1 LVDPADMGR
10 NGMKPHCALLTMDTG
25 KIKSVSPGVRP
36 DASGEHAS
44 ARRSDAGAP
53 VARMISA
60 FLLDASSDGSEG
72 GALTENPADSA
83 PRDGIVVNLSRGVL
97 AAEKDLQLARSA
109 MRAADYSHLDP
120 KIAAASNAIVTPGTA
135 VDTTLEAAGFLKTA
149 ALLGASPGAQNTDR
163 AGAASAYTASG
174 ASPDPR
180 TDLYA
185 HGYPPVPAQPQ
196 PIAAEQKTAAS
207 AVSQARDVERL
218 AGLAV
223 RPSSPPVATDTQLG
237 KLILGAIALG
247 VVVLVL
253 L

>member
-10 NGMKPHCALLTMDTG
+10 NGIKLHCALLTMDTG

-72 GALTENPADSA
+72 GALTENPSESA
-83 PRDGIVVNLSRGVL
+83 PRDGIVVM

-120 KIAAASNAIVTPGTA
+120 KTAAASNAVVTPGA
-135 VDTTLEAAGFLKTA
+135 AADTTLETAGFLKTA
-149 ALLGASPGAQNTDR
+149 VLLPGASPGAQNADR
-163 AGAASAYTASG
+163 AGAAYGSTASG
-174 ASPDPR
+174 ASPDLRP
-180 TDLYA
+180 DLYA

-196 PIAAEQKTAAS
+196 RIAAEQKTAAS

>member
-1 LVDPADMGR
+1 MGR

-60 FLLDASSDGSEG
+60 FLLDASSDGGEG
-72 GALTENPADSA
+72 GALTENPSESA

-120 KIAAASNAIVTPGTA
+120 KTAAASNAVVTPGAA
-135 VDTTLEAAGFLKTA
+135 VDATLETAGFLKTA
-149 ALLGASPGAQNTDR
+149 MLLPVASPGAQNADR
-163 AGAASAYTASG
+163 AGAAYGSTASG
-174 ASPDPR
+174 ASPDLRP
-180 TDLYA
+180 DLYA